1 MSYQYYNPNGLK
13 MKKLICLLPGV
24 LVLVALSA
32 CNDNKHPNNYNYN
45 TDTVI
50 DESGSTF
57 IKQGL
62 EAGLTE
68 IRVAKIAETNS
79 KNPRIISFAKMMVAD
94 YTLAGDELEKIGIKN
109 RVSGGD
115 SVSASH
121 QQIIAGLSSKLGI
134 IFDAP
139 YMQMMVS
146 DHENAVRL
154 FTQATQNKNSA
165 IQNFAK
171 KVLPT
176 LKMHLDSAK
185 AIAASLK

>member
-1 MSYQYYNPNGLK
+1 LSYQYYNPNGLK

-24 LVLVALSA
+24 LILVTLLA
-32 CNDNKHPNNYNYN
+32 CNNNKRPNNYNYN
-45 TDTVI
+45 NDTVI
-50 DESGSTF
+50 DESGSIF

-68 IRVAKIAETNS
+68 IKAAKVAETNS
-79 KNPRIISFAKMMVAD
+79 RNPRIIGFAKMMVAD
-94 YTLAGDELEKIGIKN
+94 HTLAGDELEKIGIKN

-115 SVSASH
+115 SVSTAH
-121 QQIIAGLSSKLGI
+121 QQMIAGLSSKLGI

-139 YMQMMVS
+139 YMQMMVN
-146 DHENAVRL
+146 DHENAVKL
-154 FTQATQNKNSA
+154 FTRATQNKNAA

-171 KVLPT
+171 KILPT